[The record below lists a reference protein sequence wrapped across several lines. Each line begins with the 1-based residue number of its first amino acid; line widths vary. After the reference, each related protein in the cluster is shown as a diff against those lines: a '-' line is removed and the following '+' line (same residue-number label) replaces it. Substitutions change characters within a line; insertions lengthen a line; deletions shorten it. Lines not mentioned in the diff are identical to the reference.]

1 MTETPKI
8 DSVPITVEE
17 LLRQSAPGTRE
28 AFERA
33 SDALEAAALIRD
45 MRLLAGLSQ
54 TELAARL
61 GVSPPRVSV
70 IEKGDGPQGPTY
82 ALLKRVARVC
92 GFDFDLSRALVQA
105 KSEIPVTVEVFAQE
119 DEAETAQ
126 SSKPMSL

>member
-61 GVSPPRVSV
+61 GVSPPRVSA

-82 ALLKRVARVC
+82 ALMKRVARVC
-92 GFDFDLSRALVQA
+92 GFDFALAGTGLLAAAFFLKLAASAIRFVIA
-105 KSEIPVTVEVFAQE
+105 
-119 DEAETAQ
+119 
-126 SSKPMSL
+126 

>member
-61 GVSPPRVSV
+61 GVSPRVSPPSRRAM
-70 IEKGDGPQGPTY
+70 D
-82 ALLKRVARVC
+82 LRAR
-92 GFDFDLSRALVQA
+92 LMR
-105 KSEIPVTVEVFAQE
+105 
-119 DEAETAQ
+119 
-126 SSKPMSL
+126 